1 METIKLT
8 REEQFLQGLD
18 QFGCEITST
27 NQLQLAYQA
36 VCEAIYA
43 NYGDNAVHIINER
56 INPHFSK
63 LLRQITL
70 EPKQDR
76 TGEVRKLIN
85 FFREA

>member
-8 REEQFLQGLD
+8 REENFLQGLD
-18 QFGCEITST
+18 QFGNPIQTVK
-27 NQLQLAYQA
+27 QLEQAYQA

-63 LLRQITL
+63 LLRKITL
-70 EPKQDR
+70 EVKQDR

-85 FFREA
+85 YFREA